1 MKIRLVFGLIL
12 LSAALGLNA
21 EETPPSHHLP
31 GAGGQVEQPT
41 PESILAAQVQEIA
54 ASPSLSRRAK
64 ERRIASAVRQA
75 VIAATANV
83 AEPGQALRIALALAK
98 AAAQA
103 APYFANS
110 IRDAIISIPSI
121 ASIAG
126 AVTQIQATVT
136 AAAVAATGGNPP
148 GGSSSTPPTPP
159 QNPESNGGSGD
170 VVVSPAH

>member
-1 MKIRLVFGLIL
+1 MKIRLTLGLIL
-12 LSAALGLNA
+12 LSTALGLNA
-21 EETPPSHHLP
+21 EETPPSQHQP

-83 AEPGQALRIALALAK
+83 GEQDQALKIALALAK
-98 AAAQA
+98 AAVQA
-103 APYFANS
+103 APYFADS

-126 AVTQIQATVT
+126 AVAQIQATVS
-136 AAAVAATGGNPP
+136 AAVTAATGGNPA
-148 GGSSSTPPTPP
+148 GGPPSTRPSPP